1 VRALRTLTKGVAA
14 WVIIVAAVFG
24 LTALRSLADSAKLSE
39 VPYPTLPR
47 ISLTASQARQW
58 TTFPSYTDA
67 VPVLMYHAVG
77 AHSRSK
83 AVAHLNVTRRM
94 FALQMRAFH
103 VAGFHTL
110 TLRQYVRWYEA
121 WRQGKGSTVALPPKP
136 ILITFDD
143 GRIDAYRAASL
154 ILRHYHFHAT
164 DLVVP
169 GWVAPHPG
177 FELQWSTMRKMERG
191 GVFTIQEHF
200 GYGTEGVPI
209 NREGTVAGRF
219 GALEYFPAADGRP
232 AHVETF
238 RQFAKAMR
246 ANMRWGKQQ
255 LEQEV
260 PGYRD
265 LAMAVPESDYGTS
278 VPIVPGLAHIVL
290 GYLDSH
296 YPVVFDGDYLYGGE
310 EGSIAS
316 SRLNA
321 RVVYRMKME
330 NHLSLAGLRCR
341 LYDFVKDTP
350 IWMEYQC
357 KSLRT

>member
-1 VRALRTLTKGVAA
+1 MAKGLVA
-14 WVIIVAAVFG
+14 WLVIVAAVFG
-24 LTALRSLADSAKLSE
+24 LTALRSLADGQRLSQ
-39 VPYPTLPR
+39 VPYPTVPR
-47 ISLTASQARQW
+47 VSLTAAQTRQW
-58 TTFPSYTDA
+58 TTFPSYSNA

-83 AVAHLNVTRRM
+83 AVAHLNVTRKM
-94 FALQMRAFH
+94 FALQMRALY
-103 VAGFHTL
+103 VAGFHTV
-110 TLRQYVRWYEA
+110 TLREYVQWYDA
-121 WRQGKGSTVALPPKP
+121 WRQGKGDTVALPAKP
-136 ILITFDD
+136 ILLTFDD
-143 GRIDAYRAASL
+143 GRVDAYRAAAS
-154 ILRHYHFHAT
+154 ILRRYHFRAT

-169 GWVAPHPG
+169 GWVGPHPG

-200 GYGTEGVPI
+200 GYGTEGVAI
-209 NREGTVAGRF
+209 NAQGTIAGRF
-219 GALEYFPAADGRP
+219 GALEYFPASGGHP
-232 AHVETF
+232 ARVETF
-238 RQFAKAMR
+238 GQFAEAMH
-246 ANMRWGKQQ
+246 ANMKWGEQQ
-255 LEQEV
+255 LKQEV
-260 PGYRD
+260 PGYRV

-296 YPVVFDGDYLYGGE
+296 FPVVFDGDYLYGGE

-316 SRLNA
+316 SRLNS

-341 LYDFVKDTP
+341 LYDFVKNTP